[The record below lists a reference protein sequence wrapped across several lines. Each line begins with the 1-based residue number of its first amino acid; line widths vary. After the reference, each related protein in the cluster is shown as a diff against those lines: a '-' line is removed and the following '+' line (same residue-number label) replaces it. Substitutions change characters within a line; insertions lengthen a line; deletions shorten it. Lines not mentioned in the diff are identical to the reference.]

1 MNLVKLGFI
10 VVFVFGTSFGPFIAM
25 VSWLINAILNLFFIF
40 FLCELHF
47 LDKVTQST
55 DYNKENQVHIK
66 TIIFIL
72 FRVSYHK
79 CYQDFSLSSEVCAMP
94 TGHQTSGLCIMLW
107 TRLLLLW
114 VS

>member
-1 MNLVKLGFI
+1 MNLVKLGVI
-10 VVFVFGTSFGPFIAM
+10 VVFVFGASFGPFIAM
-25 VSWLINAILNLFFIF
+25 VSWLVNAILLLFLIF
-40 FLCELHF
+40 FLYELHF
-47 LDKVTQST
+47 LDKVT
-55 DYNKENQVHIK
+55 HIK
-66 TIIFIL
+66 TLIFIL